1 MIRFENVTKSFF
13 INGKESRVINNIN
26 LSIYKKEIYGLVGE
40 TGSGKST
47 ILRLMN
53 GFIES
58 DHGNIYL
65 MGKRL
70 DKTTRHDLVKDT
82 SMIFQGFN
90 LLGNLNVI
98 DNVLLPTKLRKGNKK
113 DNIKKARELLY
124 FVGLSNFEQSYIRTL
139 SGGQKQRVA
148 IARTLMTN
156 PKLIFCDEPTSALDE
171 KMSYEVLKL
180 LKEINEE
187 FETTIVVVSHDI
199 SVIKALCNRV
209 AIIEKGEISDIVS
222 LKTKKLAPV
231 SYKEALFDDQVPL
244 TSLAQRYTETGLAIM
259 YPTYAKS
266 LELVGDEQ
274 RLYVEKQDDITE
286 GYAISLVSR
295 DDNKDSEKI
304 KALIKHVTSEK
315 VRQFLIDEY
324 SWASNPAF

>member
-1 MIRFENVTKSFF
+1 MIRFENVTKSFS
-13 INGKESRVINNIN
+13 INGRESRIINDIN
-26 LSIYKKEIYGLVGE
+26 LSIYRKEIYGLVGE

-53 GFIES
+53 GFIEP
-58 DHGNIYL
+58 DYGEIYL
-65 MGKRL
+65 MGKKL
-70 DKTTRHDLVKDT
+70 DKTTKHNLVKDT

-98 DNVLLPTKLRKGNKK
+98 DNVLLPTRLRKGNKK
-113 DNIKKARELLY
+113 ENIKKARELLY
-124 FVGLSNFEQSYIRTL
+124 FVGISDFEQSYIRNL

-209 AIIEKGEISDIVS
+209 AIIEEGRISDVVS

-231 SYKEALFDDQVPL
+231 SYKEALL
-244 TSLAQRYTETGLAIM
+244 
-259 YPTYAKS
+259 
-266 LELVGDEQ
+266 
-274 RLYVEKQDDITE
+274 
-286 GYAISLVSR
+286 R
-295 DDNKDSEKI
+295 D
-304 KALIKHVTSEK
+304 
-315 VRQFLIDEY
+315 
-324 SWASNPAF
+324 

>member
-1 MIRFENVTKSFF
+1 MIRFENVTKKFL
-13 INGKESRVINNIN
+13 INGEESRVINDIS

-53 GFIES
+53 GFIEP
-58 DHGNIYL
+58 DYGDIFL

-70 DKTTRHDLVKDT
+70 DKITKHDVVKDT

-90 LLGNLNVI
+90 LLGNLNVL
-98 DNVLLPTKLRKGNKK
+98 DNVLLPTKFRKGNKN

-124 FVGLSNFEQSYIRTL
+124 FVGISNYEQSFIRNL
-139 SGGQKQRVA
+139 SGGEKQRVA

-187 FETTIVVVSHDI
+187 FETTIILVSHDI
-199 SVIKALCNRV
+199 SVIKAVCNRV
-209 AIIEKGEISDIVS
+209 AIIENGEVSDIVS
-222 LKTKKLAPV
+222 LKIKELAPV
-231 SYKEALFDDQVPL
+231 SYKEALL
-244 TSLAQRYTETGLAIM
+244 
-259 YPTYAKS
+259 
-266 LELVGDEQ
+266 
-274 RLYVEKQDDITE
+274 
-286 GYAISLVSR
+286 R
-295 DDNKDSEKI
+295 D
-304 KALIKHVTSEK
+304 
-315 VRQFLIDEY
+315 
-324 SWASNPAF
+324 